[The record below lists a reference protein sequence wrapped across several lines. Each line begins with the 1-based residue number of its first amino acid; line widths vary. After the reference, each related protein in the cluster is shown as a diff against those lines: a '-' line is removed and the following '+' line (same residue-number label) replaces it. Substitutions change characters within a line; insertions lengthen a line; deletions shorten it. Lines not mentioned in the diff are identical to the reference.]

1 MSKKS
6 EALQPAVNAVFIR
19 KPNLV
24 TVKLPLVG
32 VTPLIVHQWSE
43 KAKKE
48 MLDKQMGA
56 AKKTKAFKNPEQD
69 YEDSLYRTSTGEY
82 GFPAVAF
89 KAAAVR
95 AAKMADIPMVDARQ
109 MFRVIADDGDLV
121 IIKGEPS
128 MREDMVRLNGA
139 TADIRYRGEFR
150 SWEVDLTVQ
159 FNADLISHE
168 QLVNL
173 FEGAGFSVGVGE
185 WRIEKNGNFGC
196 FEIKKEK

>member
-1 MSKKS
+1 
-6 EALQPAVNAVFIR
+6 
-19 KPNLV
+19 
-24 TVKLPLVG
+24 
-32 VTPLIVHQWSE
+32 
-43 KAKKE
+43 
-48 MLDKQMGA
+48 
-56 AKKTKAFKNPEQD
+56 
-69 YEDSLYRTSTGEY
+69 
-82 GFPAVAF
+82 
-89 KAAAVR
+89 
-95 AAKMADIPMVDARQ
+95 
-109 MFRVIADDGDLV
+109 
-121 IIKGEPS
+121 

-150 SWEVDLTVQ
+150 SWEADLTVQ